1 MKKFLLCLPI
11 LAMIVFE
18 LIMGIS
24 LLNDPVDFTQKAIV
38 IFGVFMIVL
47 AVLGLVRWMKARGTS
62 SFAALILAG
71 VILDLLIGL
80 FCVIRSDLVLALFPA
95 FAVFYGIVMV
105 VMGIYKI
112 SNYFSVRTVG
122 FHCPFIVLLSG
133 ILTVILGVLVF
144 LYPFSAI
151 IALWQYIAIVLIVE
165 ACVDLFALIF
175 GLIVL

>member
-18 LIMGIS
+18 LVMGIS

-80 FCVIRSDLVLALFPA
+80 FCVTRSDLVLDLFPV

-105 VMGIYKI
+105 VMGI
-112 SNYFSVRTVG
+112 
-122 FHCPFIVLLSG
+122 
-133 ILTVILGVLVF
+133 
-144 LYPFSAI
+144 
-151 IALWQYIAIVLIVE
+151 
-165 ACVDLFALIF
+165 
-175 GLIVL
+175 

>member
-1 MKKFLLCLPI
+1 M
-11 LAMIVFE
+11 
-18 LIMGIS
+18 
-24 LLNDPVDFTQKAIV
+24 
-38 IFGVFMIVL
+38 
-47 AVLGLVRWMKARGTS
+47 
-62 SFAALILAG
+62 
-71 VILDLLIGL
+71 
-80 FCVIRSDLVLALFPA
+80 IRSDLVLDLFPT

-122 FHCPFIVLLSG
+122 FRRPFIVLLSG

-151 IALWQYIAIVLIVE
+151 MALWDYIAIVLIVE
-165 ACVDLFALIF
+165 ACVDLFTLIF